1 MNRTRKASPLE
12 FSYVYD
18 YADILSAET
27 ERYITRMNN
36 GLVSLTGGQ
45 IAVVT
50 VSSYDGDLYDYAL
63 QLGNE
68 LGVGDSQRNNGIV
81 LLLDTENGDDSISG
95 AVAVQGDGIYHAL
108 TDQDLTQTLVT
119 YLQEPF
125 YSHNYDRGVI
135 DTFDAL
141 LRWYETYYSVEILPQ
156 DTVTYQMV
164 EPRVNVVSMAVLTL
178 GLVLLVL
185 FSWWILDYVRYS
197 SYRRRYWQ
205 PGMGVP
211 PVIYRPIFWGRHMG
225 YRPPPPRPQTPHSNH
240 RNDHRGRIRRRQF
253 QRKQPPGRQF
263 RRPQRVWRRKLWR
276 RRSPGRRLR
285 RPRRIRGRKFRRR
298 PPGRWLWR
306 RLPRRRL
313 WRPPVNM
320 ANKNRNRSCQDR
332 FLFFDFSGDQPKADS
347 AGDQCKERST
357 ENIPGVMNPTQ
368 HTNQRQQSRCHKKR
382 HRQCR

>member
-1 MNRTRKASPLE
+1 
-12 FSYVYD
+12 
-18 YADILSAET
+18 
-27 ERYITRMNN
+27 MNN

-164 EPRVNVVSMAVLTL
+164 EPRVNVVSMAALTL

-240 RNDHRGRIRRRQF
+240 RNDHRGGG
-253 QRKQPPGRQF
+253 GR
-263 RRPQRVWRRKLWR
+263 
-276 RRSPGRRLR
+276 
-285 RPRRIRGRKFRRR
+285 
-298 PPGRWLWR
+298 
-306 RLPRRRL
+306 
-313 WRPPVNM
+313 
-320 ANKNRNRSCQDR
+320 
-332 FLFFDFSGDQPKADS
+332 
-347 AGDQCKERST
+347 
-357 ENIPGVMNPTQ
+357 
-368 HTNQRQQSRCHKKR
+368 
-382 HRQCR
+382 